1 MEYPKVCL
9 RRGEESGVLKG
20 QRLIYDNE
28 LDWAD
33 DICTDGCVVDV
44 LDSRQRFAA
53 RGFFNSNSRLAVRV
67 LTRDEAEPIDRAFFA
82 RRIEAAWHTRQALG
96 FSDSCRVVFGES
108 DGLPGLT
115 VDKFAD
121 CLSFQIACLGLEQW
135 KPELVSI
142 LAELFTPRGI
152 YERDDLP
159 VREKEGLPLI
169 KTCVYGE
176 VPEEL
181 VIREHDARMLVS
193 IANGQKTGH
202 FLDQQENR
210 GRLKPYAPGQDVLDL
225 CCCTGGFSI
234 HAALYGAKSVE
245 AVDVS
250 EDALALVRRNAALNG
265 VQDIVTTTC
274 ANVFDLARQYV
285 REGRQYGLVVCD
297 PPAFAKSRKAL
308 ENAYR
313 GYKEL
318 NLQCMKLVRPGGYL
332 VSCSC
337 SQFMTPELFLKML
350 REAAQD
356 AGQLIGTGI
365 DAQTGLGHPA
375 QPQKNRGLGRA
386 LVFQGDA
393 DDALFAIFD
402 DLIILY
408 VSLVNKNLGNSLL
421 HVGSG
426 DIHRIVLGRVC
437 VPDSRQ
443 HVGNGIGDLHS
454 VNLL

>member
-9 RRGEESGVLKG
+9 RRGEEGGVLKG

-53 RGFFNSNSRLAVRV
+53 RGFLNSNSRLAVRV

-181 VIREHDARMLVS
+181 VIREHDAHMLVS

-210 GRLKPYAPGQDVLDL
+210 GRLKPYAKGRTVLDL

-250 EDALALVRRNAALNG
+250 ADALALVRRNAALNG
-265 VQDIVTTTC
+265 VDGILTTTE
-274 ANVFDLARQYV
+274 ANVFDLAKSYAD
-285 REGRQYGLVVCD
+285 EGRRYGLIICD
-297 PPAFAKSRKAL
+297 PPAFAKSRKAVDG
-308 ENAYR
+308 AYR

-318 NLQCMKLVRPGGYL
+318 NLRCMKMAEPGGIL
-332 VSCSC
+332 VTCSC
-337 SQFMTPELFLKML
+337 SQFMTPELFFKML
-350 REAAQD
+350 REAAFD
-356 AGQLIGTGI
+356 AGRDVRLLETLMQSR
-365 DAQTGLGHPA
+365 DHPA
-375 QPQKNRGLGRA
+375 
-386 LVFQGDA
+386 
-393 DDALFAIFD
+393 
-402 DLIILY
+402 
-408 VSLVNKNLGNSLL
+408 SLL
-421 HVGSG
+421 ADQALYLKGY
-426 DIHRIVLGRVC
+426 ILQIF
-437 VPDSRQ
+437 
-443 HVGNGIGDLHS
+443 
-454 VNLL
+454 